1 MSSETQNLSF
11 DAANYSAD
19 ALQRAAYRLSDRLSC
34 IVRSD
39 DQGHQCEISV
49 KDPKD
54 NEALDDFRSA
64 ALDEVLRARI
74 RTETEQVRTLILAQA
89 FSRTGLT
96 DIQRQL

>member
-11 DAANYSAD
+11 DSANYSAD

-39 DQGHQCEISV
+39 DGAHHCEIAL
-49 KDPKD
+49 KDPGD
-54 NEALDDFRSA
+54 VEALDEFRSS

-74 RTETEQVRTLILAQA
+74 RSETEQVRTLILAQA
-89 FSRTGLT
+89 FSRTGLA
-96 DIQRQL
+96 DIQQRQ